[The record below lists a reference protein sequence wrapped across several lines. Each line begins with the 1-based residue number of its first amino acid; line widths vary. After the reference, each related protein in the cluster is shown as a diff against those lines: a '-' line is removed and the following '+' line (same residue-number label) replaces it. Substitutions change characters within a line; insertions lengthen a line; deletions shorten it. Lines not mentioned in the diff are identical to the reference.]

1 LPDESSSACRWRDP
15 DILVCRLRVTPRAGG
30 RSAFIG
36 LYGDRLRI
44 RVGAPPVDGK
54 ANAELLAFLARA
66 FGVPR
71 RRVRLISGASGR
83 DKTVAIEAPATLP
96 AIVSSQLQ

>member
-1 LPDESSSACRWRDP
+1 MTRIAVRVIPRSKRNEVGGERDGRL
-15 DILVCRLRVTPRAGG
+15 LVRTT
-30 RSAFIG
+30 
-36 LYGDRLRI
+36 
-44 RVGAPPVDGK
+44 APPVDGK

-71 RRVRLISGASGR
+71 RRVRLISGAGSR

-96 AIVSSQLQ
+96 AIVSGQLRSKRQE